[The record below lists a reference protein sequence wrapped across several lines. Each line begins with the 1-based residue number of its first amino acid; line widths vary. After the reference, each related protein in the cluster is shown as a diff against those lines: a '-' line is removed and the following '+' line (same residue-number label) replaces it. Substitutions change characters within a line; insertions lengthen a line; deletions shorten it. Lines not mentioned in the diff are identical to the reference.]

1 MPGDTITHILK
12 NPPQSASDEL
22 GHINRHGVRET
33 REAYQ
38 QFRCEEN
45 FGPNY
50 EDESDDC
57 NNPQEWGKARTN
69 GNHTR
74 RQKD

>member
-1 MPGDTITHILK
+1 MASTKILK

-22 GHINRHGVRET
+22 GHVYRHGVYET

-38 QFRCEEN
+38 KMRCMEE

-50 EDESDDC
+50 EDESDEC
-57 NNPQEWGKARTN
+57 SNPQEWGKADTN
-69 GNHTR
+69 GNYTGR
-74 RQKD
+74 